1 MVEEII
7 SLEKFWQ
14 LRLQL
19 PVVDARSEGEF
30 AQSHVPG
37 AINMPILNDEERIV
51 VGTLYKNAGSEKA
64 TLKGFELVGPR
75 FHLLQKEALK
85 RFPDK
90 KIILYCWRGG
100 MRSQIFSWLMGQVGI
115 QVYRL
120 GGGYKTYRTFTHAC
134 VRQPYTL
141 LILGGKTGTGKTVL
155 LRGLREKGEQ
165 VVDLEGLANHKGSS
179 FGGIGQLPQPTVE
192 QFENLLAEQLR
203 LLEPKVPIWIEKE
216 SRRIGR
222 IILPDEFYEQ
232 MTTSLRI
239 EIEKTEEERIAHI
252 AEEYASL
259 EEEALLQAVIR
270 LQKKLGGLRMQQA
283 LDDIQSKQHA
293 SWIANLLGYY
303 DKTYAYDLDCHEAG
317 KTTLLALHDLDLAT
331 QLDKLLHTKNIL
343 HGTISNPT
351 H

>member
-14 LRLQL
+14 LRLQI
-19 PVVDARSEGEF
+19 PIVDARSEGEF
-30 AQSHVPG
+30 AQSQVPG
-37 AINMPILNDEERIV
+37 AINMPILNDEERV
-51 VGTLYKNAGSEKA
+51 MVGTLYKNAGSEKA

-75 FHLLQKEALK
+75 FHLIQKEALK

-120 GGGYKTYRTFTHAC
+120 AGGYKTYRTFTHAC
-134 VRQPYTL
+134 VRQTYTL

-155 LRGLREKGEQ
+155 LRGLRERGEQ

-192 QFENLLAEQLR
+192 QFENLFAEQLR
-203 LLEPKVPIWIEKE
+203 LLDSKAPIWIEKE

-222 IILPDEFYEQ
+222 IILPDQFYEQ

-239 EIEKTEEERIAHI
+239 EIEKTEEARIAHI
-252 AEEYASL
+252 AEEYAAL

-283 LDDIQSKQHA
+283 LDDIKAKQHA

-303 DKTYAYDLDCHEAG
+303 DKTYSYDLDCHKPG
-317 KTTLLALHDLDLAT
+317 KTTLLALHDRDWASQIDL
-331 QLDKLLHTKNIL
+331 LLETKNIL
-343 HGTISNPT
+343 HGTISHTT

>member
-1 MVEEII
+1 MIEEIV

-14 LRLQL
+14 LRQQI
-19 PVVDARSEGEF
+19 PIVDARSEGEY

-37 AINMPILNDEERIV
+37 AINMPILNDEERVV

-134 VRQPYTL
+134 VRQTYTL
-141 LILGGKTGTGKTVL
+141 LLLGGKTGTGKTVL
-155 LRGLREKGEQ
+155 LRELSKRGEQ

-203 LLEPKVPIWIEKE
+203 LLDSKVPIWIEKE

-222 IILPDEFYEQ
+222 IILPDLFYEQ
-232 MTTSLRI
+232 MTKSLRI
-239 EIEKTEEERIAHI
+239 EIEKTEEVRIAHI

-259 EEEALLQAVIR
+259 EEEDLLQAVIR

-283 LDDIQSKQHA
+283 LDDIKAKNHA
-293 SWIANLLGYY
+293 AWIANLLGYY
-303 DKTYAYDLDCHEAG
+303 DKTYTYDLDCHEPG
-317 KTTLLALHDLDLAT
+317 KTSHLGLHDLDLES
-331 QLDKLLHTKNIL
+331 QLDLLIQTKNTL
-343 HGTISNPT
+343 HGTISHPT